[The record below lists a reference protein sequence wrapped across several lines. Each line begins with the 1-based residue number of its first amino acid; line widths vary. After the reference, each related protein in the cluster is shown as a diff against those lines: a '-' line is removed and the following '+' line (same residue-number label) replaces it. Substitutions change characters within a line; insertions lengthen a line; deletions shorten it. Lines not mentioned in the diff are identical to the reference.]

1 MSELFLSTTKQ
12 DFDGTSSSRFTAYAN
27 FTSAIGLFIILP
39 ILSERLHI
47 HDALTIAVVQVSEYI
62 FLISLLLILSLL
74 ISELRPIYSLHSRIQ
89 KLLFLFRA
97 GSVHCWKRRDGLI
110 QGAVADVHWPGE
122 KGITLPRSS

>member
-1 MSELFLSTTKQ
+1 MSGQFWSWILSLLWYSKLFLSATKQ

-62 FLISLLLILSLL
+62 SNIIVIDLIFVHFRIKTYSFPSFLN
-74 ISELRPIYSLHSRIQ
+74 
-89 KLLFLFRA
+89 
-97 GSVHCWKRRDGLI
+97 
-110 QGAVADVHWPGE
+110 
-122 KGITLPRSS
+122 